1 MILCFPQYFEAKS
14 RFLSYTV
21 VAKAL
26 RQAGHEVVGEMD
38 GCDAVL
44 FSMCDAMEYRDLM
57 RMRKRSRGKTLI
69 VGGSYAFNF
78 WSAKLYCDGVW
89 VGEIYEMASCKS
101 IDELLESPHCYT
113 GGDELPT
120 ASQRIDWEKVPIAQ
134 IAKNKAYYW
143 GGVGCKNHC
152 RFCFTSWTHR
162 HDVNSKARIERAR
175 QVCKKRKIHLMISSN
190 EYDNDPGASTFDMLL
205 KDYVKT
211 PVSANLVRCGIEFA
225 TDESRARVGK
235 PVTFEDMFKAL
246 QKAERERVRLKW
258 FHITGYDQKSD
269 WYDYVSKLCVMLD
282 RVRYSL
288 LLTVEFNNLQYQNYT
303 PLYAERKAIDPDRY
317 ATRDD
322 VKAWTDSL
330 RMHTKSVMVGQP
342 SSFQRAAAR
351 MGVELSTDVEQ
362 AEFWASVMVNP
373 HKKLTVRQAHD
384 ALFDT
389 GVMDCPPLI
398 LNPRTG
404 AITVNERWA

>member
-1 MILCFPQYFEAKS
+1 MRLCFPQYFESKS

-26 RQAGHEVVGEMD
+26 SQSGHTIVDDAD

-57 RMRKRSRGKTLI
+57 RMRRRFPGKTLI

-78 WSAKLYCDGVW
+78 WSAKLYSDGVW
-89 VGEIYEMASCKS
+89 VGEVYDMADCKTV
-101 IDELLESPHCYT
+101 DELLSSKYCYT
-113 GGDELPT
+113 GGPELPV
-120 ASQRIDWEKVPIAQ
+120 ASQRIEWDRVPIAQ
-134 IAKNKAYYW
+134 IAKGKAYYW

-152 RFCFTSWTHR
+152 RFCLTSWTHR
-162 HDVNSKARIERAR
+162 HQVNSDGRIAKARRE
-175 QVCKKRKIHLMISSN
+175 CKRRKIHLMISSN

-205 KDYVKT
+205 KDYVKV
-211 PVSANLVRCGIEFA
+211 PVKANLVRCGIEFA
-225 TDESRARVGK
+225 TDESRMKNGK
-235 PVTFEDMFKAL
+235 PITFSDMYKAL

-258 FHITGYDQKSD
+258 FHITGYDPKQD
-269 WYDYVSKLCVMLD
+269 WYDYIDRLCQMVD

-317 ATRDD
+317 ATREDT
-322 VKAWTDSL
+322 KAWTDSL
-330 RMHTKSVMVGQP
+330 RKCAKSVMVGQP

-351 MGVELSTDVEQ
+351 MGVELSTTMEQ
-362 AEFWASVMVNP
+362 AEFWASAMVNP
-373 HKKLTVRQAHD
+373 HKKLTINKAYD

-389 GVMDCPPLI
+389 GVLDTPPL
-398 LNPRTG
+398 LLHPQDGR
-404 AITVNERWA
+404 ITIHDKWA